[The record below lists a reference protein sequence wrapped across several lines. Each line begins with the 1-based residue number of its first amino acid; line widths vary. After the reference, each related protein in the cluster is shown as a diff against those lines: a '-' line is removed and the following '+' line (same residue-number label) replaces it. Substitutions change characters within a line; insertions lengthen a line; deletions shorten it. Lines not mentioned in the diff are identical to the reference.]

1 MRKFLFV
8 LTLALVSASTD
19 SRERVSAQNVE
30 AWISSYYLAPKP
42 DEVADALAV
51 LAAKGLLESGQAEA
65 ALSGFFAEVFRANP
79 GRVEDWVQPYIG
91 LPKRFVIYTA
101 LWMAHSRE
109 SMFAL
114 GRMADVAPFEEGPA
128 LRVLRGSLP
137 PSIESMPIDS
147 PATLDFLW
155 GCFFASGSEVPV
167 LRIIDQMKLADRR
180 GDANAMLIGGA
191 AQRSVSAHARQHE
204 KVLSIVKERAQT
216 ADPETKAKLD
226 EISSAAE
233 AERAKK

>member
-1 MRKFLFV
+1 MRKLVFFLA
-8 LTLALVSASTD
+8 LALVSAGTG

-30 AWISSYYLAPKP
+30 AWVGSYYLAPKP

-51 LAAKGLLESGQAEA
+51 LAAKGLLESGPAEA

-79 GRVEDWVQPYIG
+79 GRVEDWVQPYMG

-114 GRMADVAPFEEGPA
+114 GRMSDVAPIEEGPA

-191 AQRSVSAHARQHE
+191 AQQSVSANARQHE
-204 KVLSIVKERAQT
+204 RVLSIVKERAQA